1 MAKLKKPISPLDLDQ
16 IIDYKDLS
24 LLRSFTTD
32 YGKIV
37 SRRTTGVT
45 RKQQNKSSKEAS
57 NVIRL
62 NVDITI
68 MKSTICKNPNTYIL
82 HR

>member
-1 MAKLKKPISPLDLDQ
+1 MAKLKKRLSPLDLDH

-45 RKQQNKSSKEAS
+45 RKQQNKIKKAIKQARILGLFPF
-57 NVIRL
+57 VAK
-62 NVDITI
+62 
-68 MKSTICKNPNTYIL
+68 KSL
-82 HR
+82 

>member
-1 MAKLKKPISPLDLDQ
+1 MAKLKKRISPLDLDQ

-45 RKQQNKSSKEAS
+45 RKQQNKIKKAIKKARILGLFPF
-57 NVIRL
+57 VAK
-62 NVDITI
+62 
-68 MKSTICKNPNTYIL
+68 KSL
-82 HR
+82 